1 MITRFSQI
9 CLVLVLQISIWL
21 VASPTATAL
30 SEEQLLYSEAW
41 RLVDQVYVDD
51 SFNHQDWR
59 SVRQKALVQP
69 LPDRE
74 STYAAIRNMLDS
86 LGDPFTRLLQPQQ
99 YDSLKA
105 STAGELTGVGLQI
118 VQNAETGYLEVLAP
132 IEGSPAALAGVQA
145 ADQILDI
152 DSVPTTTL
160 TLDEAAER
168 MRGPVGTSV
177 QLKVQRRDA
186 QDQKEVLVF
195 PLKRDRIAI
204 NPVFA
209 ELRNQPKGRDIGFIR
224 LRQFNANATQQMEAA
239 ILRLEAEGAD
249 GYILDL
255 RNNPGGLL
263 QAGVEIAQ
271 LWLNP
276 SPIVYTVDRQ
286 GIRNNFEANS
296 GSLTDDPLVV
306 LVNRGTASSSE
317 ILAGALQENGRAKLV
332 GERTY
337 GKGSIQSLFN
347 LSDGSG
353 LAITIAKYETPHH
366 HNINKIGI
374 TPDKVV
380 TLRTLRSDQIGT
392 EVDTQYQQALK
403 MLCEP
408 AVLASAVSSS

>member
-1 MITRFSQI
+1 MIKRIFQI

-21 VASPTATAL
+21 VVSPTATAL

-69 LPDRE
+69 LLDRE
-74 STYAAIRNMLDS
+74 ATYAAIREMLDS
-86 LGDPFTRLLQPQQ
+86 LEDPFTRLLPPQQ
-99 YDSLKA
+99 YHSLKA

-118 VQNAETGYLEVLAP
+118 VQNTETGYLEVLAP

-168 MRGPVGTSV
+168 MRGPVGTTV

-186 QDQKEVLVF
+186 QDQKEELVF

-209 ELRNQPKGRDIGFIR
+209 ELRSQPHGQDVGFIR

-249 GYILDL
+249 AYILDL

-296 GSLTDDPLVV
+296 GALTDAPLVV

-317 ILAGALQENGRAKLV
+317 ILAGALQDNGRAKLV

-366 HNINKIGI
+366 RNINKVGI
-374 TPDKVV
+374 IPDQVV
-380 TLRTLRSDQIGT
+380 ALRSLRSDQIGT

-403 MLCEP
+403 MLREP